1 MLLAFAQRFQYELA
15 LGAFAYLG
23 SREFGRDTPRR
34 RRDFTLAVHHLEDAV
49 VAAYN
54 AVLYVLPFAFAAS
67 RASGWR
73 SANRSS
79 GILRTG
85 FSCAVGASLSA
96 VAMVPVRVCVELFLA
111 ATFLGSSCSIAML
124 VFVYVAAARR
134 PASRKKNTRATLFSR
149 PSATTRRTRRRAR
162 ASGRPCTTF

>member
-134 PASRKKNTRATLFSR
+134 PASRKKKTSATMFFR

-162 ASGRPCTTF
+162 VCGRPCTTF